1 MNDSSANGQRPTAN
15 ESERCYIAALRI
27 LDYRFNSAA
36 ELRRKLAAKKFE
48 RQIIDATLSRL
59 RDEKWLDDE
68 RFAAA
73 YVRTRMQK
81 QIGRARVRRELTA
94 AGVDGDVAARAI
106 GENVDADAER
116 ANLAAVCAKKRR
128 ALERRH
134 GAGYAA
140 SGEGKQK
147 LIAQLLRQGYA
158 MDEIR
163 QALKN

>member
-15 ESERCYIAALRI
+15 ESERCYLAALRI

-48 RQIIDATLSRL
+48 RPIIDATLSRL
-59 RDEKWLDDE
+59 HDEKWLDDE

-94 AGVDGDVAARAI
+94 AGVGDEVAARAI

-147 LIAQLLRQGYA
+147 LIAQLLRQGYH

-163 QALKN
+163 EALKN